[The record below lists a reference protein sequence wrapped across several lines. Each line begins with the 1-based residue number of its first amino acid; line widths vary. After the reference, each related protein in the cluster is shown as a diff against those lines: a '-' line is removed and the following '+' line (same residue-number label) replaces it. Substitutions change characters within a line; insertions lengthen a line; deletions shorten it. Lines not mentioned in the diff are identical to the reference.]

1 MKIRRWPYV
10 IGTSVLF
17 MTVTGCAA
25 DDGAGTTPSNG
36 SDDASISELTPPTDS
51 AMESSGTS
59 DAQVA
64 VDTVEAD
71 GILPDGTDN
80 ADGSVAADA
89 TQSDDSMEADI
100 DMEEDAASP
109 MDTAVMMD
117 SEEESVDAE
126 EQDSNLTEEDTT
138 EEDTSDEE
146 DVSLIES
153 DTNEVADVDEPVKE
167 EFGACCTANFDCVD
181 MDDAK
186 ECTIAGGYF
195 EEGLSCAEDWPC
207 PVPGFAGISV
217 AGRQRRAVRSIR
229 RV

>member
-17 MTVTGCAA
+17 MTVTGCAT
-25 DDGAGTTPSNG
+25 DDGAGATQSNG
-36 SDDASISELTPPTDS
+36 SDDASITELTSPTDS
-51 AMESSGTS
+51 DTGGNGTS

-71 GILPDGTDN
+71 GILPDGTEN
-80 ADGSVAADA
+80 ADGSVAAD
-89 TQSDDSMEADI
+89 TIQSDDIAEADI
-100 DMEEDAASP
+100 HMEEDAASP

-117 SEEESVDAE
+117 TEEESMDAQ
-126 EQDSNLTEEDTT
+126 EQDSILQEDSVSSEDTT
-138 EEDTSDEE
+138 DEE
-146 DVSLIES
+146 DVSLVEP
-153 DTNEVADVDEPVKE
+153 DADAVADVGDPVKE